1 MASFLP
7 HVKTHFSSPP
17 HFLIPNSNISAIHNL
32 QIPSDYGKYID
43 SNQLRQPLL
52 SYKCGKG
59 DSIGKIERK
68 LLDEQIDNLGRMSS
82 KCKEVAGGM
91 VELLECLERE
101 AIMGD
106 DEGKAP
112 MDYNR
117 RAQIFDKSSTVFQ
130 ALKETSQTTTT
141 TYYND

>member
-7 HVKTHFSSPP
+7 HVKT

-52 SYKCGKG
+52 SSKCGKG
-59 DSIGKIERK
+59 DSIERK
-68 LLDEQIDNLGRMSS
+68 LLDEQIDKLGRMSS

-130 ALKETSQTTTT
+130 ALKETTT
-141 TYYND
+141 TYND

>member
-7 HVKTHFSSPP
+7 HVKTHFSSPQFP
-17 HFLIPNSNISAIHNL
+17 IPNSNISATHNL
-32 QIPSDYGKYID
+32 QIPSGYGKYMG

-52 SYKCGKG
+52 SSKCGKG
-59 DSIGKIERK
+59 DSIERK
-68 LLDEQIDNLGRMSS
+68 LEEQIDNLGRMSS
-82 KCKEVAGGM
+82 KCKEVGGM

-117 RAQIFDKSSTVFQ
+117 RAQIFDKSSRVFQ

-141 TYYND
+141 VKWH

>member
-32 QIPSDYGKYID
+32 QIPRYIG

-52 SYKCGKG
+52 SSKCGKG
-59 DSIGKIERK
+59 DSIERK
-68 LLDEQIDNLGRMSS
+68 LLDEQIDNLGRMPS
-82 KCKEVAGGM
+82 KCKEVGGM

-141 TYYND
+141 T

>member
-7 HVKTHFSSPP
+7 Q
-17 HFLIPNSNISAIHNL
+17 FLIPNSDISATPRYYNL
-32 QIPSDYGKYID
+32 QIPSGYGNTYRI
-43 SNQLRQPLL
+43 RQPFL
-52 SYKCGKG
+52 SNEKKSYVLWSKCGKG
-59 DSIGKIERK
+59 DSIEKRFE
-68 LLDEQIDNLGRMSS
+68 EQIDNLGSMSG
-82 KCKEVAGGM
+82 KCKEVMGGM

-117 RAQIFDKSSTVFQ
+117 RAQIFEKSSTVFQ
-130 ALKETSQTTTT
+130 ALKKTTTS
-141 TYYND
+141 ND

>member
-7 HVKTHFSSPP
+7 HVKTHF
-17 HFLIPNSNISAIHNL
+17 LIPNSNISATHNYL
-32 QIPSDYGKYID
+32 QIPSGYGKYIG

-52 SYKCGKG
+52 SSKCGKG
-59 DSIGKIERK
+59 DSIGKLE
-68 LLDEQIDNLGRMSS
+68 EQIDNLGRMSS
-82 KCKEVAGGM
+82 KCKEVGGM

-130 ALKETSQTTTT
+130 ALKETTTT
-141 TYYND
+141 TYND

>member
-7 HVKTHFSSPP
+7 HVKT

-32 QIPSDYGKYID
+32 QFPSGYGKYIGN
-43 SNQLRQPLL
+43 NQLRQPLL
-52 SYKCGKG
+52 SSKCGKG
-59 DSIGKIERK
+59 DSIERK

-82 KCKEVAGGM
+82 KCKEVSGM

-106 DEGKAP
+106 DEGKSP

-141 TYYND
+141 TYND